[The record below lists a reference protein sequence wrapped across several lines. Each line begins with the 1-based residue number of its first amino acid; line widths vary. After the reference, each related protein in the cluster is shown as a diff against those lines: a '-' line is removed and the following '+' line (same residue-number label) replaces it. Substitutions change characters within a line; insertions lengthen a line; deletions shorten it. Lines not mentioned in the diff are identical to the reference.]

1 MPVFAAPP
9 GIPGSPDRCSMQC
22 PPRSGRTD
30 RVNEWALGAA
40 ASSSP
45 SSESRYRVASAATSQ
60 QRPDSVATPGH
71 PYGVRQPRSVCAV
84 AEATAFG
91 PADTL
96 NSVPGPHRV
105 VAALCA
111 LTLMTSACT
120 VSPPP
125 APQSTDTSKITT
137 PPPPKATQIIMA
149 IDSIGPGFNSHL
161 LSDQSPVNAAISSLV
176 LPSSFR
182 PVPDPASPTGSRWE
196 LDTTLLESAVVTN
209 ENPFTVTY
217 KIRPEAQWTD
227 NAPIGADDFS
237 YLWRQMVSHPG
248 VVDPAGYDLIT
259 GVQSVEGGKTAV
271 VTFSQPYPAWREL
284 FNDILPAHIVKDVPG
299 GFAAGLARAL
309 PVTGGQFRVENID
322 PQRDEIL
329 LARNDRYWSAPAKP
343 DQVLFRRGGAT
354 AALADSIRN
363 GDTQVAQVHG
373 GAAAFAQLS
382 AIPDVRTARIVT
394 PRVMQLTLRAQQ
406 AALAD
411 SQVRKAI
418 LGLVDVDLLASVGA
432 GDDNTVTLAQA
443 QVRSPSDPGYVPTA
457 PPALTK
463 EAALTLLANAGYQ
476 VEPVETTPP
485 ATPGTPAPE
494 NNRGRVTKDGVPL
507 TLVLGVAA
515 NDPTAVAVANTA
527 ADQLRNV
534 GIAASVAA
542 LDPVALYGD
551 ALINNKVDAVV
562 GWHQAGGDLAT
573 ALASRYGCPA
583 LEATA
588 VSTATPGPT
597 SSPSPSPT
605 SNAPVPPPPTT
616 TATPTTP
623 SPAPESGQLVQ
634 APSNITGICDRSIQ
648 PKIDAALD
656 GTEDIG
662 EVINAVE
669 SRLWN
674 MSTVLPI
681 LQDTTIVAA
690 GPSVQNV
697 CLSGAVPVGI
707 VGDAGMW
714 VKAAQ

>member
-1 MPVFAAPP
+1 M
-9 GIPGSPDRCSMQC
+9 
-22 PPRSGRTD
+22 
-30 RVNEWALGAA
+30 AL
-40 ASSSP
+40 
-45 SSESRYRVASAATSQ
+45 VT
-60 QRPDSVATPGH
+60 
-71 PYGVRQPRSVCAV
+71 
-84 AEATAFG
+84 
-91 PADTL
+91 
-96 NSVPGPHRV
+96 
-105 VAALCA
+105 
-111 LTLMTSACT
+111 ACT

-125 APQSTDTSKITT
+125 APQSTDTTESTP

-149 IDSIGPGFNSHL
+149 IDSIGPGFNPHL
-161 LSDQSPVNAAISSLV
+161 LSDQSPVNAAVSSLV

-182 PVPDPASPTGSRWE
+182 PVPDPNTPTGSRWE
-196 LDTTLLESAVVTN
+196 LDTTLLESAEVTSD
-209 ENPFTVTY
+209 NPFTVTY

-227 NAPIGADDFS
+227 NAPIGSDDYW
-237 YLWRQMVSHPG
+237 YLWRQMVSQPG
-248 VVDPAGYDLIT
+248 VVDPAGYDLIR
-259 GVQSVEGGKTAV
+259 GVESVEGGKTAV

-309 PVTGGQFRVENID
+309 PVTGGQFRVESID

-343 DQVLFRRGGAT
+343 DLVLLRRGGAT

-406 AALAD
+406 PALTD

-418 LGLVDVDLLASVGA
+418 LGLLDVDLLASVGA

-457 PPALTK
+457 PPAMTK
-463 EAALTLLANAGYQ
+463 EAALGLLAGAGYQ
-476 VEPVETTPP
+476 VQPVETPVPP
-485 ATPGTPAPE
+485 TPGTPAPD
-494 NNRGRVTKDGVPL
+494 NNRGRITKDGVPL
-507 TLVLGVAA
+507 ALVLGVAA
-515 NDPTAVAVANTA
+515 NDPTSVAVANTA

-534 GIAASVAA
+534 GITASVSA
-542 LDPVALYGD
+542 LDPVVLYGD
-551 ALINNKVDAVV
+551 ALTNNRVDAVV

-588 VSTATPGPT
+588 VSTTTPGTPT
-597 SSPSPSPT
+597 PSPSPT
-605 SNAPVPPPPTT
+605 SRPAPPKPTT
-616 TATPTTP
+616 TATQTTP
-623 SPAPESGQLVQ
+623 NPEPESGELVQ

-656 GTEDIG
+656 GADNIAD
-662 EVINAVE
+662 VITAVE
-669 SRLWN
+669 PRLWN

-697 CLSGAVPVGI
+697 SLSGAVPVGI
-707 VGDAGMW
+707 VADAGMW
-714 VKAAQ
+714 VKAPQ